1 MTLLDAHLEQISL
14 CSASIAEL
22 PFPPPKIFTN
32 ALLHQHDITTL
43 IRDTES
49 HERALFSVPPPPKAP
64 APQEPSPFT
73 SSSANRRNT
82 VFNVSAAGA
91 AGNASASGNIGG
103 GGANAVRAPRRNTA
117 VAAILGSELV
127 ERIREGGGGGAGSG
141 LGYRSYGG
149 GRDRGGIDVETLL
162 EGAEKLCGV
171 YHIPGVDQKIAQLR
185 QRHARLTSSVEH
197 YELRVAEQQAQ
208 LARMNKPRDYG
219 DDPEES
225 VEPEP
230 EPEVEEAPLTMEDLM
245 KEEEE
250 IRELERKKRGLED
263 RVNSMGRD
271 ISGVQRALR

>member
-22 PFPPPKIFTN
+22 PFPRPKIFTN

-49 HERALFSVPPPPKAP
+49 HERALFSVPPPPKNP
-64 APQEPSPFT
+64 VPQEPSPFV
-73 SSSANRRNT
+73 SSNRRAT
-82 VFNVSAAGA
+82 VFN
-91 AGNASASGNIGG
+91 
-103 GGANAVRAPRRNTA
+103 APRRNTA

-127 ERIREGGGGGAGSG
+127 DRIREGGGGGAGSG

-149 GRDRGGIDVETLL
+149 GRDRGEVDVETLL

-171 YHIPGVDQKIAQLR
+171 YHIPGVNQKIAQLR
-185 QRHARLTSSVEH
+185 QRHARLTSSIEH

-208 LARMNKPRDYG
+208 LARMNKPRDDY
-219 DDPEES
+219 DDPPEE
-225 VEPEP
+225 EPES
-230 EPEVEEAPLTMEDLM
+230 EPEEEAPLTIEDLRR
-245 KEEEE
+245 EEEE
-250 IRELERKKRGLED
+250 VKELERKKRGLED

>member
-1 MTLLDAHLEQISL
+1 MSLLETHLEQISL

-32 ALLHQHDITTL
+32 ALLHPHDITTL

-49 HERALFSVPPPPKAP
+49 HERALFSVPPPPPPPKA
-64 APQEPSPFT
+64 QDL
-73 SSSANRRNT
+73 SSRRKT
-82 VFNVSAAGA
+82 VFEPNNG
-91 AGNASASGNIGG
+91 SGSGMLG

-141 LGYRSYGG
+141 LGYRAYGG
-149 GRDRGGIDVETLL
+149 RERGEIDVETLL

-171 YHIPGVDQKIAQLR
+171 YHIPGVNEKIAQLR
-185 QRHARLTSSVEH
+185 QRHARLQANIEH
-197 YELRVAEQQAQ
+197 YEMRVAEQQVQ
-208 LARMNKPRDYG
+208 LARQNRHRDY
-219 DDPEES
+219 DDDDAEEQEPQPQPQPEE
-225 VEPEP
+225 PP
-230 EPEVEEAPLTMEDLM
+230 VEEPLTAEDLQR
-245 KEEEE
+245 EEEE

-271 ISGVQRALR
+271 LSGVRRAMK